1 MPTYEIT
8 GPDGKTYEVEA
19 PEGATED
26 QVLAFAQK
34 NIQAEQGSLKNQ
46 FIESGKQALSGVLEG
61 AVGVAN
67 LPMEAVRA
75 AGEVVGLGDVTFN
88 DPIAGERTKILPFST
103 PEINQRLVE
112 SGITTP
118 EKTNIGSRAVR
129 FTGGVVGGASAFPSK
144 AVNVTEQ
151 AMRESAKLLKAAP
164 GIKSAA
170 EHGFKV
176 PRASLKSSLGTNL
189 IERAGGKVGI
199 EATARVSNQKLVNEM
214 SAKALGLPKNTTLT
228 PQLLSNIREQA
239 GGAYELVSNI
249 GTLSA
254 DKVYLNSLRNIQKQF
269 TGAAKDFPE
278 LANQQVNKIVQA
290 LAKKTISS
298 EGAVSQIKMLR
309 RAATANFKKG
319 EPELASAQRA
329 AAEALE
335 DLVERNI
342 EPALGKQ
349 VLEAYRQ
356 ARTLIAKTHVIEKA
370 LNEGT
375 NNVIGIQIAKQSKYL
390 KLTDELKAISDFAKA
405 YPHVAGEQV
414 SAIPAG
420 GLLES
425 MAFAAAGKHMTGS
438 AAAGIASAGIPLIGK
453 PIARRLGSVV
463 PQVGKQT
470 TNPFLT
476 SRVLAGTALELER

>member
-1 MPTYEIT
+1 MVNQAEEKIMPTYEIT

-19 PEGATED
+19 PEGASED
-26 QVLAFAQK
+26 QVLAFAQR

-61 AVGVAN
+61 ATGTVN

-75 AGEVVGLGDVTFN
+75 AGEVVGISPEN
-88 DPIAGERTKILPFST
+88 LPLST
-103 PEINQRLVE
+103 SEIHQRLTE
-112 SGITTP
+112 SGIIAP
-118 EKTNIGSRAVR
+118 EKTDIGSRSVR
-129 FTGGVVGGASAFPSK
+129 FTGGVVGGASSFPTK
-144 AVNVTEQ
+144 AINVTEQ
-151 AMRESAKLLKAAP
+151 AMQEGLKLLKSPP
-164 GIKSAA
+164 GLRSAA

-199 EATARVSNQKLVNEM
+199 EATAKVSNQKLVNEM
-214 SAKALGLPKNTTLT
+214 AAKSLGLSKNATIT
-228 PQLLSNIREQA
+228 PQLLSNLREQA
-239 GGAYELVSNI
+239 GGAYELAASI
-249 GTLSA
+249 GPMKA
-254 DKVYLNSLRNIQKQF
+254 DKAYIDALRGIQKQF
-269 TGAAKDFPE
+269 TGASKDFPE
-278 LANQQVNKIVQA
+278 LANQQVNKLVQA
-290 LAKKTISS
+290 LAKKEISS
-298 EGAVSQIKMLR
+298 EGAISQIKTLR

-329 AAEALE
+329 AAEALD
-335 DLVERNI
+335 DLIQRNI
-342 EPALGKQ
+342 IPKLGKKAFDAYQ
-349 VLEAYRQ
+349 EARV
-356 ARTLIAKTHVIEKA
+356 LIAKTHVIEKA

-375 NNVIGIQIAKQSKYL
+375 NNVIGIQIAKQSKYV

-453 PIARRLGSVV
+453 PIARKLGSVV

-470 TNPFLT
+470 LNPFLT
-476 SRVLAGTALELER
+476 SRVLAGTAMEIER